1 MQEHLRRADLIL
13 LLLSPTFFAV
23 HTCYTA
29 MICALQEKKQRQVP
43 VVPIIA
49 RRCDWKAS
57 ACSSLKALPDSA
69 LPLAEWT
76 HPEQAYD
83 QICAGLARLI
93 PGLSISGQPVRPRLF
108 QAPAWLCRGF
118 LFKVK
123 DQCPI
128 IRSTSGAAWGNR
140 TLPARPLARKPS
152 TLSSICSSTNKA
164 TRQQRL
170 PPLCAVQVALVRP
183 PWPSLSVMIL
193 RSRRLFLSEI

>member
-108 QAPAWLCRGF
+108 QAPDFRKDHVYVSRPKAFDAVKHLLLNQQSNQTTAITTALRGAGGFGKTTLAIALCH
-118 LFKVK
+118 
-123 DQCPI
+123 DPEIQ
-128 IRSTSGAAWGNR
+128 AAFPVRN
-140 TLPARPLARKPS
+140 
-152 TLSSICSSTNKA
+152 I
-164 TRQQRL
+164 
-170 PPLCAVQVALVRP
+170 AVFP
-183 PWPSLSVMIL
+183 
-193 RSRRLFLSEI
+193 